1 MPDSDLI
8 YEKRDHVAYLTLNRP
23 EAMNSLSPDLHR
35 LLSEAWVDFRDDPD
49 SWIAI
54 VTGAGSDRELSRQAF
69 CAGNDLK
76 ATAPPPKVEGEP
88 TPPPPSRAAGFFR
101 ASAGSLMRC
110 LDIPKPIIAAV
121 NGYALGGGMEMML
134 ACDIR
139 VASENATFGLT
150 EAKIA
155 SLPGGGGTQRLPRQI
170 PHAIAMYMLLT
181 GERMNADEAYRVG
194 LISKVVPP
202 DKLMEEAD
210 RIADILKN
218 NGPLSLRAIK
228 QSAMK
233 GLDNTLDQGLLLEQH
248 YFNLLVDTEDRA
260 EGRRAFGE
268 KRTPEYQG
276 R

>member
-1 MPDSDLI
+1 MSDDDLI
-8 YEKRDHVAYLTLNRP
+8 YEKRDHVAYFTLNRP
-23 EAMNSLSPDLHR
+23 QAMNSLSPDLHR
-35 LLSEAWVDFRDDPD
+35 LLGEAWVDFRDDAD

-54 VTGAGSDRELSRQAF
+54 ITGAPSDRELPRQAF
-69 CAGNDLK
+69 CAGNDLM
-76 ATAPPPKVEGEP
+76 ATQPRPRAEGE
-88 TPPPPSRAAGFFR
+88 PPPSRAAGFFQ
-101 ASAGSLMRC
+101 AGRGSIMRG
-110 LDIPKPIIAAV
+110 LDLWKPVIAAV
-121 NGYALGGGMEMML
+121 NGYALGGGLEMML

-139 VASENATFGLT
+139 VASEHATFGLT
-150 EAKIA
+150 EARIA

-181 GERMNADEAYRVG
+181 GERIDAEEAYRVG

-210 RIADILKN
+210 RVADILKA

-228 QSAMK
+228 QSALK
-233 GLDNTLDQGLLLEQH
+233 GLDGSLDQGLLLEQH

-260 EGRRAFGE
+260 EGRRAFAE